1 MPGKATAYLD
11 QIAAQAKEDKDLK
24 IIVEGHADE
33 TGTDDFNQ
41 FISMERAKTIGN
53 YLVARGVSKD
63 AIELKAM
70 SDSQPIADNTTE
82 EGRQL
87 NRRVELTVE

>member
-1 MPGKATAYLD
+1 
-11 QIAAQAKEDKDLK
+11 
-24 IIVEGHADE
+24 
-33 TGTDDFNQ
+33 
-41 FISMERAKTIGN
+41 MERAKTIGN
-53 YLVARGVSKD
+53 YLMARGVSKD
-63 AIELKAM
+63 PIELRAL